1 MLLQTVEMEFANA
14 HKHLPRVQQA
24 KLAILRLTLAMV
36 NANAEQEQEHH
47 VLDYQQ
53 DLCVILALANAHQ
66 R

>member
-1 MLLQTVEMEFANA
+1 MLLPTVEMEFANA
-14 HKHLPRVQQA
+14 HKHWLRVQQV
-24 KLAILRLTLAMV
+24 KHAILRLTLAMV
-36 NANAEQEQEHH
+36 NVNAEQEHH